1 MSLIRS
7 VLAIA
12 IGILSGCAVSPPR
25 NTENA
30 CQLLAEKPGWY
41 DAVNDASGSWNVSEG
56 LILSFIRQESSFVSN
71 AKPPRTKILGII
83 PGPRASSAYGYPQAK
98 DGTWGDYRQATN
110 SYLAVRD
117 NFRDAADFVGWYVDR
132 ANRIAGISKTDAYRH
147 YLAYHEGVGGFQR
160 GTFKSKRWLLGVA
173 KRVSETAK
181 VYDTQL
187 SGCRDKIKSG
197 SWWNPFN

>member
-1 MSLIRS
+1 MRSGLI
-7 VLAIA
+7 LA
-12 IGILSGCAVSPPR
+12 IGIFSGCTVSPPR
-25 NTENA
+25 NIENA

-41 DAVNDASGSWNVSEG
+41 DAVNDAADSWDVSEG

-117 NFRDAADFVGWYVDR
+117 NFRDAADFVGWYVAR
-132 ANRIAGISKTDAYRH
+132 AHRIAGISKSDAYRH

-160 GTFKSKRWLLGVA
+160 GTFKSKRWLMGVA
-173 KRVSETAK
+173 KRVSLTAK
-181 VYDTQL
+181 AYETQL
-187 SGCRDKIKSG
+187 DGCREKIKSG